1 MASDGYSL
9 DDKRNFIDGKG
20 DIPDIIEKYHNKDS
34 MEFEDRKRKCFYV
47 PFSEI
52 KDNDYGL
59 SISNYKEVDYEEVD
73 YEEPEI
79 IKKKILRLE
88 EMIINGLNE
97 LDI

>member
-1 MASDGYSL
+1 MTSDGYSL
-9 DDKRNFIDGKG
+9 DDKRNYIDGKG
-20 DIPDIIEKYHNKDS
+20 DIPDIIEKYHNKDLI
-34 MEFEDRKRKCFYV
+34 EFENRKKKCFNV

-59 SISNYKEVDYEEVD
+59 SISNYKEIEYEEVE

-79 IKKKILRLE
+79 IKNKILQLE
-88 EMIINGLNE
+88 EKIIKGLNE